1 MKEKILEALKTK
13 YSSLGLSKEV
23 LDGYADYLSSSIT
36 EETGIEDGIAGI
48 EPLLKIQQK
57 EFDKIRT
64 TAKKKAEEEKTPPA
78 NESQKKTTEKPDI
91 EQKNEGAEK
100 PVKTEKTDEKEP
112 DGSKEEIP
120 SWAKT
125 LLGKVE
131 QLEKRN
137 SENDRAQR
145 IDKRRKAIE
154 EIEKNLQPTDKTNF
168 KYVQLDMSDE
178 DFESFKAER
187 SEIAKKKETESNQ
200 RAAVSKPPVVNNN
213 DGSKPQISK
222 EKADEFAKRLLGR

>member
-36 EETGIEDGIAGI
+36 EETGIEDGIAKI
-48 EPLLKIQQK
+48 ENLLKIQQK

-64 TAKKKAEEEKTPPA
+64 TAKKKAEEDKATQA
-78 NESQKKTTEKPDI
+78 DESPKKNTVNTDI
-91 EQKNEGAEK
+91 EQKTEDKEK
-100 PVKTEKTDEKEP
+100 PVKTEKADTPEPKKE
-112 DGSKEEIP
+112 EEIP
-120 SWAKT
+120 SWAKA

-187 SEIAKKKETESNQ
+187 SEIAKQKETESNQ
-200 RAAVSKPPVVNNN
+200 RAAVIKPPVVNNN
-213 DGSKPQISK
+213 DGSKPLISK

>member
-1 MKEKILEALKTK
+1 MKDKILEALKTK

-36 EETGIEDGIAGI
+36 EEAGIEDGIAQI
-48 EPLLKIQQK
+48 ENLLKIQQK

-64 TAKKKAEEEKTPPA
+64 TAKKKAEEEKTTTADESPKKNTA
-78 NESQKKTTEKPDI
+78 NTDI
-91 EQKNEGAEK
+91 EQKTEEKGK
-100 PVKTEKTDEKEP
+100 PVKTEKADTPEPKKE
-112 DGSKEEIP
+112 EEIP
-120 SWAKT
+120 SWAKA

-137 SENDRAQR
+137 SENDKAQR
-145 IDKRRKAIE
+145 IEKRRKAIE

-168 KYVQLDMSDE
+168 KYVQLDMPDE

-187 SEIAKKKETESNQ
+187 SEIAKQKENELNQ
-200 RAAVSKPPVVNNN
+200 RAAVIKPPMVNNN

-222 EKADEFAKRLLGR
+222 ERADEFAKRLLNR

>member
-36 EETGIEDGIAGI
+36 EETGIEDGIAKI
-48 EPLLKIQQK
+48 ENLLKIQQK

-64 TAKKKAEEEKTPPA
+64 TAKKKAEEKNTV
-78 NESQKKTTEKPDI
+78 NTDI

-112 DGSKEEIP
+112 DGGKEEIP

-187 SEIAKKKETESNQ
+187 SEIAKQKETESNQ

-222 EKADEFAKRLLGR
+222 GKADEFAKRLLGR

>member
-1 MKEKILEALKTK
+1 MKNKIFEALKTK

-36 EETGIEDGIAGI
+36 EETGIEDGIAKI
-48 EPLLKIQQK
+48 ENLLKIQQK

-64 TAKKKAEEEKTPPA
+64 TAKKKAEEDKATPA
-78 NESQKKTTEKPDI
+78 DESPKKNTVNTDI
-91 EQKNEGAEK
+91 EQKTEEKEK
-100 PVKTEKTDEKEP
+100 PVKTEKADTPEPKKE
-112 DGSKEEIP
+112 EEIP
-120 SWAKT
+120 SWAKA

-137 SENDRAQR
+137 SENDKAQR
-145 IDKRRKAIE
+145 IEKRRKAIE

-168 KYVQLDMSDE
+168 KYVQLDMPDE

-187 SEIAKKKETESNQ
+187 SEIAKQKETELKQSK
-200 RAAVSKPPVVNNN
+200 AVIKPPMVNNN

-222 EKADEFAKRLLGR
+222 EKADEFAKRLLNR